1 MQRPFNSP
9 LSPFPDYP
17 KGIAYPAHRQRNS
30 GDNAGVRRARP
41 WASPRFDQPMEEHM
55 KPILRKT
62 GIAFAGLTLIVGVLA
77 AGTGLAIAGA
87 TKVTLSGA
95 QEVPPVQTSATGSGT
110 ITVNDD
116 KSVSGS
122 VTTKGVK
129 GTMAHIHEGA
139 PGKNG
144 GVAIPLEKKSDNEW
158 AVPAGAKLT
167 DAQYKS
173 YKAGDLYV
181 NVHSDANKG
190 GEIRGQLKP

>member
-1 MQRPFNSP
+1 
-9 LSPFPDYP
+9 
-17 KGIAYPAHRQRNS
+17 
-30 GDNAGVRRARP
+30 
-41 WASPRFDQPMEEHM
+41 M
-55 KPILRKT
+55 KSMLRKT
-62 GIAFAGLTLIVGVLA
+62 GIAFAGLTLIAGVLT

-87 TKVTLSGA
+87 TQVTLSGA
-95 QEVPPVQTSATGSGT
+95 QEVPPVKTSATGKGT

-122 VTTKGVK
+122 VTTTGVK
-129 GTMAHIHEGA
+129 GTMAHIHEAA

-158 AVPAGAKLT
+158 VVPAGARLT

>member
-1 MQRPFNSP
+1 
-9 LSPFPDYP
+9 
-17 KGIAYPAHRQRNS
+17 
-30 GDNAGVRRARP
+30 
-41 WASPRFDQPMEEHM
+41 MEEHM
-55 KPILRKT
+55 KPILGKT
-62 GIAFAGLTLIVGVLA
+62 GLAFAGLTLIAGVLA

-95 QEVPPVQTSATGSGT
+95 QEVPPVQTSAAGTGT

-122 VTTKGVK
+122 VTTTGVK
-129 GTMAHIHEGA
+129 ATMAHIHEGA
-139 PGKNG
+139 AGKNG

-158 AVPAGAKLT
+158 AVPAGAKLS

-181 NVHSDANKG
+181 NVHSDANKA